1 MISAFLK
8 FFFSRT
14 ESNYRELRRV
24 CRAAL
29 PKQARKAM
37 QEAGE

>member
-1 MISAFLK
+1 MLTAFVR
-8 FFFSRT
+8 FYFSRT

-37 QEAGE
+37 LEAGE

>member
-1 MISAFLK
+1 MLKAFVRYY
-8 FFFSRT
+8 FSRT

-29 PKQARKAM
+29 PKQTRKAM

>member
-1 MISAFLK
+1 MISAFLR

-29 PKQARKAM
+29 PKQTRKAM